1 MFLQKL
7 LNKIPFIRKRRVAKI
22 KRDLVEIKNDFAA
35 GFFNEKFISS
45 LHNIVN
51 SPLIAFSDEIV
62 TGTTK
67 QITTYTKTSVM
78 AVRALEK
85 PLLKKSELE
94 RSVFLSGT
102 RQTGYFSDWYS
113 NEESV
118 LNLIEMLK
126 PYLQLQAWLFKE
138 PSFKQQE
145 LIDEAITDVIN
156 LDLYESLLYR
166 YLLEDLVSVISFYIE
181 TQYE

>member
-1 MFLQKL
+1 MFLEKL
-7 LNKIPFIRKRRVAKI
+7 LNKIPFFRKRRVAKI
-22 KRDLVEIKNDFAA
+22 KKDLVDIKNDFAA

-51 SPLIAFSDEIV
+51 SPLITFSDAIV
-62 TGTTK
+62 ADTTN
-67 QITTYTKTSVM
+67 QITTYTKTSVT
-78 AVRALEK
+78 AVRALQK
-85 PLLKKSELE
+85 PLLRKSELE
-94 RSVFLSGT
+94 RSTLLSGV

-138 PSFKQQE
+138 PSYQQQE
-145 LIDEAITDVIN
+145 LIDEAISDVIN
-156 LDLYESLLYR
+156 LDLYDSLLYR